1 MRVRKTGIV
10 KQIFWTLMI
19 IVIIGIG
26 GLGVVIYNNTQALL
40 MSQIKENA
48 MNLAQCAAANLNV
61 KRFMKIQEGDEE
73 SELFEKVSGE
83 LRLFLDNSNMEY
95 IYTLR
100 QNSNGEIVFAVDADP
115 EEPAAI
121 GEECEATESMLEAFS
136 GVTSVD
142 KEPTSDEWGTYISAF
157 SPVFSED
164 EVVGVVGV
172 DISYDWILQ
181 QTNRILK
188 IIVASCAVIVVVIL
202 AALMFIRRK
211 LNHGFITLHEK
222 VCELADGSGDINK
235 EVILESGDEFEVIA
249 GDINSFILQVRNLV
263 HQVGESTGTN
273 SVKIRHIN
281 DNIMDI
287 SSNMEE
293 CSATTESVS
302 VNLMNT
308 AEQMQG
314 LADEMRVVEKYVH
327 EAGKKAEVSTKVAN
341 ERQEEAIQM
350 IEQMK
355 LSLERAAADTKNV
368 ELIAAIANKVSDF
381 ALETRILSL
390 NAQVEAG
397 RAGESGRGFAVVASS
412 IEELSDKIANATN
425 EINEVNKNVIHA
437 VKDLNKQMDEMNEY
451 MAHTVIRDYNT
462 FADMGEYFS
471 EYTTSVQ
478 RNIEELSLQSEDIAR
493 VVSEANISVQNINQA
508 VYDTAK
514 RVERLSGN
522 SADIATNMT
531 ELANL
536 PLLKAKK

>member
-1 MRVRKTGIV
+1 
-10 KQIFWTLMI
+10 MI

>member
-1 MRVRKTGIV
+1 
-10 KQIFWTLMI
+10 
-19 IVIIGIG
+19 
-26 GLGVVIYNNTQALL
+26 
-40 MSQIKENA
+40 
-48 MNLAQCAAANLNV
+48 MNLSVQQ
-61 KRFMKIQEGDEE
+61 FMKIQEGDEE
-73 SELFEKVSGE
+73 SELFQKVCGE
-83 LRLFLDNSNMEY
+83 LTLFLDNSNMEY

-100 QNSNGEIVFAVDADP
+100 QTPNGELVFVVDADP

-121 GEECEATESMLEAFS
+121 GEECEATKAMLEAFS

-157 SPVFSED
+157 SPMFYED

-181 QTNRILK
+181 QTNRILTIIAASCT
-188 IIVASCAVIVVVIL
+188 IIVIVIL
-202 AALMFIRRK
+202 MALIFIRRK
-211 LNHGFITLHEK
+211 LNHGFTILHEK

-235 EVILESGDEFEVIA
+235 EVIIQSGDEFEVIA
-249 GDINSFILQVRNLV
+249 GDINAFILQVRKLV
-263 HQVGESTGTN
+263 HQIGESTGMN

-287 SSNMEE
+287 SANMEE
-293 CSATTESVS
+293 CSATTENVS
-302 VNLMNT
+302 SNLMNT
-308 AEQMQG
+308 AEQMQE

-327 EAGKKAEVSTKVAN
+327 EAGERAGVSTKVAN
-341 ERQEEAIQM
+341 ERQAEAIQM

-355 LSLERAAADTKNV
+355 ISLEKAAADTKNV

-425 EINEVNKNVIHA
+425 EINEVNKKVIHA
-437 VKDLNKQMDEMNEY
+437 VKDLNKQMGEMNTY
-451 MAHTVIRDYNT
+451 MAHTVISDYHT

-478 RNIEELSLQSEDIAR
+478 NSIDQLSLQSEDIAR
-493 VVSEANISVQNINQA
+493 VVSNANISVQNINQA

-522 SADIATNMT
+522 SADIAANMT

-536 PLLKAKK
+536 PFLKAKE

>member
-19 IVIIGIG
+19 IVIIGTG
-26 GLGVVIYNNTQALL
+26 GLGMVIYNNTQALL

-48 MNLAQCAAANLNV
+48 MNLAQCAAANLDV
-61 KRFMKIQEGDEE
+61 ERFMEIQEGDEE
-73 SELFEKVSGE
+73 SKLFEKVCGE
-83 LRLFLDNSNMEY
+83 LTLFLDNSNMEY

-100 QNSNGEIVFAVDADP
+100 QTVSGELVFAVDADP

-121 GEECEATESMLEAFS
+121 GEECEATESMIEAFS

-157 SPVFSED
+157 SPVFYGD
-164 EVVGVVGV
+164 EVVGIVGV

-181 QTNRILK
+181 QTNRILT
-188 IIVASCAVIVVVIL
+188 IIVASCAVIVVVIML
-202 AALMFIRRK
+202 ALMFIRRK
-211 LNHGFITLHEK
+211 LDRGFAILHEK

-235 EVILESGDEFEVIA
+235 EVVIQSGDEFEVVA
-249 GDINSFILQVRNLV
+249 GDINAFIYQVRNLV
-263 HQVGESTGTN
+263 HQVGESTGAN

-293 CSATTESVS
+293 CSATTENVS
-302 VNLMNT
+302 ANLMDT

-314 LADEMRVVEKYVH
+314 LADEMRTVEKYIQ
-327 EAGKKAEVSTKVAN
+327 EAGKRAGVSTKVAN
-341 ERQEEAIQM
+341 ARQAEAIQM

-355 LSLERAAADTKNV
+355 ASLEKAAADTKNV
-368 ELIAAIANKVSDF
+368 ELIAAIVNKVSDF

-412 IEELSDKIANATN
+412 IEELSNKIASATN
-425 EINEVNKNVIHA
+425 EINEVNKKVIHA
-437 VKDLNKQMDEMNEY
+437 VKDLNKQMEEMNEY
-451 MAHTVIRDYNT
+451 MAHTVIDDYHK
-462 FADMGEYFS
+462 FADMGDYFS
-471 EYTTSVQ
+471 EYTNSVQ
-478 RNIEELSLQSEDIAR
+478 SSMEQLTAQSEEIAC
-493 VVSEANISVQNINQA
+493 VLSNANISVQNINQA

-514 RVERLSGN
+514 RVEKLSGN
-522 SADIATNMT
+522 SSDISANMN

-536 PLLKAKK
+536 PLLRGR